1 MWCFCFWQGEQ
12 YKLFWP
18 DQPEFVRMAA
28 RFGATIVPFAAVG
41 EDDLAEVSLH
51 LSHITFFPTS
61 IYVNFQITR
70 LSINASKQTS
80 KPN

>member
-1 MWCFCFWQGEQ
+1 MWQGEQ

-41 EDDLAEVSLH
+41 EDDLVEVSVC
-51 LSHITFFPTS
+51 LSHITFIPTS
-61 IYVNFQITR
+61 IYVDFQ
-70 LSINASKQTS
+70 NY
-80 KPN
+80 